1 VAYVSI
7 LDFHFKPEKLDE
19 AIAFYQRILK
29 DTRAFTG
36 CLNVEVVQDIDDATH
51 VQFVEHW
58 DSLEHLGAYR
68 DWRAGAGAI
77 PESAA
82 FLVRPR
88 TVSTLKPLPEI

>member
-1 VAYVSI
+1 MAFVSI

-19 AIAFYQRILK
+19 ALAVYQRILK
-29 DTRAFTG
+29 DTRALEG
-36 CLNVEVVQDIDDATH
+36 CQSVDVVQDIDDATH
-51 VQFVEHW
+51 VQFVEYW

-82 FLVRPR
+82 FMVRPR
-88 TVSTLKPLPEI
+88 TVSTLKPLP